1 METVSGY
8 YSYILDF
15 FSVQGRTQLSFPRY
29 PVNNYFDHL
38 RAQISAG
45 VRAEFTTVRRKIR
58 IHMVWVRTA
67 RPPLLIYGRT
77 KWKVSPFLSRVPPAA
92 HLFYRD
98 TVLVSFH
105 GKQRLSHARTFT
117 HRHSLSYLFR
127 SNRCQIIR
135 SLFYLVDAWS
145 MLSASRAKDPPLR
158 WKSTRDLRSRSS
170 GISVAKEN
178 STRGIS
184 RECTSESM
192 RSNESDDFLAELTN
206 VA

>member
-1 METVSGY
+1 
-8 YSYILDF
+8 
-15 FSVQGRTQLSFPRY
+15 
-29 PVNNYFDHL
+29 
-38 RAQISAG
+38 
-45 VRAEFTTVRRKIR
+45 
-58 IHMVWVRTA
+58 MVWARTA
-67 RPPLLIYGRT
+67 QPPLLIYGRT

-145 MLSASRAKDPPLR
+145 MLSASRAKDPPVR
-158 WKSTRDLRSRSS
+158 WKSTRDLRSPSS
-170 GISVAKEN
+170 GIYAAKEN
-178 STRGIS
+178 SSRGIS
-184 RECTSESM
+184 RESTFIFM
-192 RSNESDDFLAELTN
+192 RNQRDGELTN
-206 VA
+206 VAEKAEPCTMDDWRNDFNSAKNDF